1 MAVDSSG
8 NDYLLQQWTFA
19 KSKYTTARI
28 ITEIDLGIITTFEQ
42 VKELSPKMS
51 FYHEKKLRSRLKQAA
66 QKREDEAPRADCVH
80 IQLL

>member
-8 NDYLLQQWTFA
+8 NDYLLQQWTFT

-28 ITEIDLGIITTFEQ
+28 ITEIDLGNISTFQ
-42 VKELSPKMS
+42 RVKELSPKMS

-66 QKREDEAPRADCVH
+66 QKREDEAPRPECLQ

>member
-1 MAVDSSG
+1 MD
-8 NDYLLQQWTFA
+8 FA

-28 ITEIDLGIITTFEQ
+28 IIEIDLGNIITFQQ
-42 VKELSPKMS
+42 VKDISPKMS

-66 QKREDEAPRADCVH
+66 QKREDEAPRADCMQ

>member
-1 MAVDSSG
+1 MVVDAAG

-28 ITEIDLGIITTFEQ
+28 IDLGNITTFQQ

-51 FYHEKKLRSRLKQAA
+51 FYHEKNLGSRLKQAA
-66 QKREDEAPRADCVH
+66 QKREDEAPRAHCVP

>member
-1 MAVDSSG
+1 MAVDAAG

-28 ITEIDLGIITTFEQ
+28 ITEIDLGTITTFQQ
-42 VKELSPKMS
+42 VKDRSPKMS
-51 FYHEKKLRSRLKQAA
+51 FYHEKKLRSRLKQVA
-66 QKREDEAPRADCVH
+66 QKREDEVPRPQCLQ